1 MSGAVLYGLGVG
13 PGDPELLTLRA
24 RRVLGE
30 VPVVA
35 AIASPGRPSRA
46 LACARAHLPAGV
58 EPRVFEV
65 PMGERG
71 AAEAAY
77 RVMAEALGAEL
88 DAGRAVA
95 VLCEGDPLFYGS
107 FIYLQRR
114 LAPRHP
120 VRVVPGISAPAAAG
134 AALGRPLACQDQT
147 LAVLP
152 ASAGE
157 ARLRGALETF
167 DTVVILKAGR
177 ARQAIARLIR
187 ACGRAAEAS
196 YCEELGGVGERL
208 VRDLDHLPPG
218 PGPYFSLFLVARGC
232 P

>member
-1 MSGAVLYGLGVG
+1 MTGAVLYGVGVG

-24 RRVLGE
+24 RRVLHE

-46 LACARAHLPAGV
+46 LACVRGHLPAGA
-58 EPRVFEV
+58 EARVFEI
-65 PMGERG
+65 PMDTRA

-77 RVMAEALGAEL
+77 RAMAEALGREL

-120 VRVVPGISAPAAAG
+120 VRVVPGVSAVAAAG
-134 AALGRPLACQDQT
+134 AALVRPLACQDQT

-152 ASAGE
+152 AGAGE
-157 ARLRGALETF
+157 ARLRGALEAF
-167 DTVVILKAGR
+167 DTVVVLKAGR
-177 ARQAIARLIR
+177 ERQAIARLIR
-187 ACGRAAEAS
+187 ACGRAGEAS
-196 YCEELGGVGERL
+196 YCEELGGDGERL
-208 VRDLDHLPPG
+208 VHDLDHLPPG
-218 PGPYFSLFLVARGC
+218 PGPYFSLFLIARGC